1 MRLETKLL
9 PSHKSIKIVDTEIDG
24 SKALIENKHLLQQF

>member
-9 PSHKSIKIVDTEIDG
+9 PSHSIKIVDTEIDG